1 MMVSRDGLFGI
12 LIGATVGTLSF
23 VPAHGSAQG
32 PLSIPCAAVEVLSS
46 SPLEDLTRCA
56 EQGDAEAQHV
66 LGLRYATGVGV
77 DQDDEEAVGWYL
89 SAAEQGYLEAQYNLG
104 IMYGTGR
111 GVIQDDAEAVR
122 RYRLAAEEGH
132 AVAQLNLGAMYGN
145 GEGVP
150 EDDAEA
156 ARWYRLA
163 AEQGNAIAQANLGL
177 KYANGDGVPKDLVLA
192 YVWYNLAAAQG
203 DEFAGHSKQIIERR
217 MTREQIDEA
226 ERLSREWIEVHPQ
239 DGGN

>member
-1 MMVSRDGLFGI
+1 MVSRDGVFGI
-12 LIGATVGTLSF
+12 LIGATVGTLF
-23 VPAHGSAQG
+23 LVPAHGSAQDS
-32 PLSIPCAAVEVLSS
+32 PSIPCAAIEVLSS
-46 SPLEDLTRCA
+46 SPLGDLTRCA
-56 EQGDAEAQHV
+56 EQGYAEAHYI
-66 LGLRYATGVGV
+66 LGLRYAAGVGV
-77 DQDDEEAVGWYL
+77 DQDDVEAVGWYL
-89 SAAEQGYLEAQYNLG
+89 LAAEQGYVNAQYNLG

-122 RYRLAAEEGH
+122 RYRLAAEQGH

-150 EDDAEA
+150 EDDGEA

-177 KYANGDGVPKDLVLA
+177 KYANGNGVPKDLVLA
-192 YVWYNLAAAQG
+192 YLWHNLAAAQG
-203 DEFAGHSKQIIERR
+203 DEFAGTSKQIIERR
-217 MTREQIDEA
+217 MTREQIAEA
-226 ERLSREWIEVHPQ
+226 ERLSREWIEAHPQ